1 MNIYQKKLNKFTNK
15 KIKLHSKFL
24 DRIGLK
30 WSYRTVRMDTR
41 WRHRDDLFN
50 Y

>member
-15 KIKLHSKFL
+15 KIKLYSKFW
-24 DRIGLK
+24 DGIGQK
-30 WSYRTVRMDTR
+30 WSYRTVRIDTR
-41 WRHRDDLFN
+41 WRHKRDLFD